1 MQRGEAVERDHAA
14 EQAAEKPAS
23 SVGVSPNGHATP
35 RPERDDAPSSKDD
48 GPETTLAA
56 EVADERESMPAD
68 DTQAEAEDAEPEP
81 TVDPPLE
88 PGPAPA
94 AVDVQPEPQPEPA
107 PAAVD
112 AQPEPAPGAVDAQ
125 PEPQPEP
132 APGAVDAQPEP
143 EPMPARPRPT
153 PRPRPAADPT
163 SPEVNS
169 VDAQQAQ
176 PVDAQLEPAPAAV
189 DPHPKPQPDLEPQP
203 EPERAPAA
211 VDPQPEPEPASAAV
225 DAQPEPH
232 PKPEPMPA
240 RPRPTPRPR
249 PAADPTSPE
258 VNSVDAQQAQ
268 PVDAH
273 DAEPDAKTP
282 PTPPVTWD
290 PLVASTPPVTWALP
304 VTSAPL
310 VTSAPPATAS
320 VPDPATTTGSTEPTT
335 TATTTPPA
343 APPVERPT
351 GASDSTEQAV
361 SAESGFQTIAPERA
375 VPAQKAAKPR
385 GRWGKRLTV
394 AALTLV
400 LMGLIPT
407 VLVRTY
413 TIPSESME
421 TTLHGCKGCDN
432 DRVVVDRLVYRF
444 SNPTP
449 GEVVVFAAGPDVWR
463 NSEIQDPPSANPLI
477 RGLESLGSM
486 VGIPTP
492 DGSDFI
498 KRVIAVGGQTLYCCD
513 TRNRIVVDGFSIDE
527 PYLYFSPVAGG
538 AAQKPFPKVTVPIG
552 KIFVMGDN
560 RNQSL
565 DSRAPGNGPVPIS
578 ALQGKA
584 RAIVLPFSRLG
595 SLDDTNPLVPIV
607 LR

>member
-1 MQRGEAVERDHAA
+1 MQRGEAVELDHAA
-14 EQAAEKPAS
+14 EQAAEKPAP
-23 SVGVSPNGHATP
+23 SVGVSPNGHDTP
-35 RPERDDAPSSKDD
+35 RPERDDAPSSEDD
-48 GPETTLAA
+48 GPETTLGA

-68 DTQAEAEDAEPEP
+68 DTQAEAEDTEPEP
-81 TVDPPLE
+81 TVDPQLE
-88 PGPAPA
+88 PEPAPA
-94 AVDVQPEPQPEPA
+94 AVDPQPEPA

-112 AQPEPAPGAVDAQ
+112 PK
-125 PEPQPEP
+125 
-132 APGAVDAQPEP
+132 P

-153 PRPRPAADPT
+153 PRPRPVADPT
-163 SPEVNS
+163 SSEVNS

-176 PVDAQLEPAPAAV
+176 PVDAQPEPAP
-189 DPHPKPQPDLEPQP
+189 
-203 EPERAPAA
+203 
-211 VDPQPEPEPASAAV
+211 AAV

-249 PAADPTSPE
+249 PVADPTSPE

-273 DAEPDAKTP
+273 EAEPDAEIP

-290 PLVASTPPVTWALP
+290 PLVASAPPVTWALP

-310 VTSAPPATAS
+310 VTSTPPVTAS
-320 VPDPATTTGSTEPTT
+320 GPDPATTTGSTEPTT

-343 APPVERPT
+343 TTPAEWPT

-407 VLVRTY
+407 FVVRTY

-463 NSEIQDPPSANPLI
+463 NSEVQDPPSANPLI

-486 VGIPTP
+486 IGIPTP

-527 PYLYFSPVAGG
+527 PYVYFSPVAGG

-565 DSRAPGNGPVPIS
+565 DSRASGNGPVPIS

-595 SLDDTNPLVPIV
+595 SIDDTNPLVPTV